1 MSRQCC
7 LARAKLLLLRP
18 GVDRSVRYRDRLR
31 SRHEELRSPG
41 KDSGV
46 GGQQVRQGRC
56 AGVVPGGLD
65 VPHEELE
72 PAGVAGRARPRVL
85 MMRDIDA
92 VQKEAAQSL
101 ADMARDA
108 VSGRMLHRMA
118 IEVRDDIGP
127 LLDVRYRW
135 QIRRLVR

>member
-1 MSRQCC
+1 MTEIGLQRAGIVPLGPLSASAKPAQPHRSSIRNP
-7 LARAKLLLLRP
+7 ARAARASELQLGGDHK
-18 GVDRSVRYRDRLR
+18 RLER
-31 SRHEELRSPG
+31 
-41 KDSGV
+41 V
-46 GGQQVRQGRC
+46 RC
-56 AGVVPGGLD
+56 AGHSCSMKRYYFDIREGDQLAAD
-65 VPHEELE
+65 EE
-72 PAGVAGRARPRVL
+72 GL

-127 LLDVRYRW
+127 VLEVRYRW